1 MRGRPKGAG
10 RILEPA
16 QIVKTVERLNARVHE
31 RFPQAGLS
39 AVCSDLAVT
48 AEATASRVERL
59 SRPYYVLRLVAA
71 LAVVLGL
78 SAQIYFA
85 ELIDWAGVVK
95 RADPVGITQ
104 GLDSIVNL
112 LLLAFAAIW
121 FVLTLEQ
128 RLKRRRVQRR
138 LYELRSFA
146 HVIDMHQLTKDP
158 TIILSGSEPTPS
170 SPERRMSKFELSRYL
185 EYCAE
190 MLALIAKL
198 AALYGGRIRDREVL
212 ASVNEVE
219 ALTSDLGRKIWQKIM
234 ILSELEEREPRAAPR
249 ALDGTAPPTL

>member
-1 MRGRPKGAG
+1 MTNSTRDHA
-10 RILEPA
+10 RILDPA
-16 QIVKTVERLNARVHE
+16 LIVKTVERLRARISE
-31 RFPQAGLS
+31 RFPQSGL
-39 AVCSDLAVT
+39 ATVAADLTET
-48 AEATASRVERL
+48 AQATAARVQSL
-59 SRPYYVLRLVAA
+59 SRPYLGLRLLAL
-71 LAVVLGL
+71 LAVIAGIA
-78 SAQIYFA
+78 AQIYVA
-85 ELIDWAGVVK
+85 RLIDWADVLR

-158 TIILSGSEPTPS
+158 TAVLSGSAPTPS

-185 EYCAE
+185 DYCAE

-198 AALYGGRIRDREVL
+198 AALYAGQTRDSEVI
-212 ASVNEVE
+212 AAVNEVE
-219 ALTSDLGRKIWQKIM
+219 ELTSNLGRKIWQKIM
-234 ILSELEEREPRAAPR
+234 ILSELDEKRAR
-249 ALDGTAPPTL
+249 TAPEPAESQN